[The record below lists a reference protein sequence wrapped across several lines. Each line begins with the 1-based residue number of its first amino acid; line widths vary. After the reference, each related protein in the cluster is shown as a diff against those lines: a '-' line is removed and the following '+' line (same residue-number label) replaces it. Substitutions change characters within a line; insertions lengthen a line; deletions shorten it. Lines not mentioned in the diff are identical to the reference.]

1 MNKSNA
7 NIWKC
12 RDVVFDL
19 NKKPLI
25 MGILN
30 VTPDSFS
37 DGGKF
42 FRADDALKQAEKMI
56 QEEADIL
63 DIGGESSR
71 PFSEPVSTDEE
82 KNRVLPIIEKLI
94 GNTAIPIS
102 IDTYKPEVAEEA
114 LKMGVKIVNDIS
126 GCSKS
131 EMIELIKKH
140 QSGIVIMH
148 MKGTPKNMQVN
159 PIYEDVIGEIKEF
172 FFSKKQEL
180 ENSGV
185 QSEQI
190 VFDPGFGFGKR
201 LEDNLK
207 LLKNLNKFQELER
220 PILIGTS
227 RKSFIAK
234 TVEYS
239 DSKTERIE
247 GTVATN
253 IIGLMNGARIFR
265 VHNVGFHKKAL
276 HMAWAVINSS

>member
-1 MNKSNA
+1 MNKGNA
-7 NIWKC
+7 HIWKC
-12 RDVVFDL
+12 QDVVFDL

-56 QEEADIL
+56 QEGADIL

-71 PFSEPVSTDEE
+71 PFSEPVSVDEE
-82 KNRVLPIIEKLI
+82 KNRVLPIMEKLI
-94 GNTAIPIS
+94 GKIPIPIS

-114 LKMGVKIVNDIS
+114 LKIGVKIVNDIS

-131 EMIELIKKH
+131 EMIEVVKKY
-140 QSGIVIMH
+140 QAGIVIMH
-148 MKGTPKNMQVN
+148 MKGTPKNMQVD
-159 PIYEDVIGEIKEF
+159 PVYEDVIGEIKDF
-172 FFSKKQEL
+172 FFSKKKEL
-180 ENSGV
+180 EDKGIQN
-185 QSEQI
+185 EQI

-201 LEDNLK
+201 LEDNYK
-207 LLKNLNKFQELER
+207 LLKELNKFQELQR

-234 TVEYS
+234 TVGYTDS
-239 DSKTERIE
+239 DTERIE

-276 HMAWAVINSS
+276 HIAWTVINSN